1 MYDYLILKRIKGDA
15 THCIYRHLLQEKNIS
30 FLKTVKQAEEW
41 FFYYQLSLYAK
52 LYYCPLPT
60 TLSDGY
66 EEHSG
71 LNFRKRN
78 FSSDIHILKKICLE
92 AKNTRVVFSF
102 ELLLY
107 MVMRVCKT
115 FLRS

>member
-1 MYDYLILKRIKGDA
+1 MKRIKGDA

-41 FFYYQLSLYAK
+41 FFYYQLSLYTK
-52 LYYCPLPT
+52 LYYSPLPT

-78 FSSDIHILKKICLE
+78 FLEELKKLRCITREISEVRITFAICLYLFLRILKSTTYI
-92 AKNTRVVFSF
+92 TRV
-102 ELLLY
+102 
-107 MVMRVCKT
+107 
-115 FLRS
+115 